1 MAEKKKTTVAKSPDE
16 ARAQAAAAQAAA
28 PKKITP
34 KAPTAPKKTATPPKP
49 AVTASSAARKK
60 LRDELSIKMAADAA
74 RTMESIS
81 AVERGFADLQE
92 GMGDAEAFAAAAEQA
107 DAEAQAAIAAAAA
120 EAGEGARLAQ
130 LAGEQVKIQAGE
142 FVPIDEIDKGM
153 TAEEVNNILA
163 EFYGKIQTDA
173 LAQKRK
179 ASESAYSLLYDEFS
193 RMGLG
198 SLVQP
203 LQKFIQDGISDA
215 EFTLRLRETDAYK
228 KRFAANAQRIAKGL
242 AALSEADY
250 VDMEDRYQNVM
261 RQYGLPE
268 SYYQRGDLGRQE
280 GFEKLLAAD
289 VRDDELADRLNVAYN
304 RVINAAP
311 QIKESLKQFY
321 PDITNGDIL
330 AYTLD
335 PEKAILDIKRK
346 VTAAEIGAGAAI
358 AGLGTTRARAEEL
371 GAFGVTAQQA
381 REGFQ
386 TIAGFLPRASQLGD
400 IYAKQGMG
408 PFTQTTAESEVF
420 GTTGAAEA
428 VQKRRKLTELEQAQF
443 GGTSGIAQG
452 ALSRERAGQF

>member
-34 KAPTAPKKTATPPKP
+34 KAPTAPKKTATSPKP
-49 AVTASSAARKK
+49 AVTTSSAARKK

>member
-34 KAPTAPKKTATPPKP
+34 KAPTAPKKTATSPKP
-49 AVTASSAARKK
+49 AVTTSSAARKK

-371 GAFGVTAQQA
+371 GAMGVTAAQA

>member
-49 AVTASSAARKK
+49 AVTTSSAARKK

-92 GMGDAEAFAAAAEQA
+92 GMGDTEAFAAAAEQA

-358 AGLGTTRARAEEL
+358 AGLSTTRAKAEEL
-371 GAFGVTAQQA
+371 GAFGVTAAQA

-386 TIAGFLPRASQLGD
+386 NVAAVLPRASQLGE

-408 PFTQTTAESEVF
+408 PYGQATAEAEFF
-420 GTTGAAEA
+420 GTTGSVEA
-428 VQKRRKLTELEQAQF
+428 TRMRGKLKQLEEAQF
-443 GGTSGIAQG
+443 SGTSGAAQG
-452 ALSRERAGQF
+452 ALARERAGQF

>member
-28 PKKITP
+28 PKKTTP

-92 GMGDAEAFAAAAEQA
+92 GMGDTEAFAAAAEQA

-371 GAFGVTAQQA
+371 GAMGVTAAQA

>member
-1 MAEKKKTTVAKSPDE
+1 
-16 ARAQAAAAQAAA
+16 
-28 PKKITP
+28 
-34 KAPTAPKKTATPPKP
+34 
-49 AVTASSAARKK
+49 
-60 LRDELSIKMAADAA
+60 
-74 RTMESIS
+74 
-81 AVERGFADLQE
+81 
-92 GMGDAEAFAAAAEQA
+92 
-107 DAEAQAAIAAAAA
+107 
-120 EAGEGARLAQ
+120 
-130 LAGEQVKIQAGE
+130 
-142 FVPIDEIDKGM
+142 
-153 TAEEVNNILA
+153 
-163 EFYGKIQTDA
+163 
-173 LAQKRK
+173 
-179 ASESAYSLLYDEFS
+179 
-193 RMGLG
+193 
-198 SLVQP
+198 
-203 LQKFIQDGISDA
+203 
-215 EFTLRLRETDAYK
+215 
-228 KRFAANAQRIAKGL
+228 
-242 AALSEADY
+242 
-250 VDMEDRYQNVM
+250 
-261 RQYGLPE
+261 
-268 SYYQRGDLGRQE
+268 
-280 GFEKLLAAD
+280 
-289 VRDDELADRLNVAYN
+289 
-304 RVINAAP
+304 
-311 QIKESLKQFY
+311 LKQFY

>member
-28 PKKITP
+28 PKKTTP

-371 GAFGVTAQQA
+371 GAMGVTAAQA

>member
-371 GAFGVTAQQA
+371 GAMGVTAAQA

>member
-92 GMGDAEAFAAAAEQA
+92 GMGDTEAFAAAAEQA

-371 GAFGVTAQQA
+371 GAMGVTAAQA

>member
-386 TIAGFLPRASQLGD
+386 NVATVLPRASQLGD
-400 IYAKQGMG
+400 IYAKQGEG
-408 PFTQTTAESEVF
+408 PFTQTTAEQEVF
-420 GTTGAAEA
+420 GTTGAVEA
-428 VQKRRKLTELEQAQF
+428 QRKRRKLAELETAQF
-443 GGTSGIAQG
+443 SGTSGAAGG
-452 ALSRERAGQF
+452 ALGRERAGQF

>member
-28 PKKITP
+28 AKKTTP

-107 DAEAQAAIAAAAA
+107 DAEAQAAITAAAA

-179 ASESAYSLLYDEFS
+179 ASESAYSLLYDQFS

-371 GAFGVTAQQA
+371 GAMGVTAAQA

>member
-1 MAEKKKTTVAKSPDE
+1 MAEKKKTTAVAKSPDE
-16 ARAQAAAAQAAA
+16 ARAQYAASQAATAKKTPTKPAPTKPAA
-28 PKKITP
+28 PKTP
-34 KAPTAPKKTATPPKP
+34 SKTP
-49 AVTASSAARKK
+49 VTASSASRRA

-74 RTMESIS
+74 KAIESIS
-81 AVERGFADLQE
+81 TAEQGIADIQE
-92 GMGDAEAFAAAAEQA
+92 GMDAADTYTAAAE
-107 DAEAQAAIAAAAA
+107 EAAAAA
-120 EAGEGARLAQ
+120 EAAVAAGAAEAAEGTRLAQ
-130 LAGEQVKIQAGE
+130 LAGEQARIQGGE
-142 FVPIDEIDKGM
+142 FVPIEEIDKGM
-153 TAEEVNNILA
+153 TPEEVNNILA
-163 EFYGKIQTDA
+163 EFYGKIQEDA

-179 ASESAYSLLYDEFS
+179 ASESAYSLLYDQFS

-228 KRFAANAQRIAKGL
+228 KRFAANQARIAKGL

-304 RVINAAP
+304 RVLNAAP

-358 AGLGTTRARAEEL
+358 AGLGTTRTRAEEL
-371 GAFGVTAQQA
+371 AALGVTGEQA

-386 TIAGFLPRASQLGD
+386 TIGGFLPRASQLGD

-408 PFTQTTAESEVF
+408 PFTQTTAEAEVF
-420 GTTGAAEA
+420 GTTGAVEA
-428 VQKRRKLTELEQAQF
+428 AAKRRKLSELETAQF
-443 GGTSGIAQG
+443 SGASGVG
-452 ALSRERAGQF
+452 ALARERAGQF

>member
-49 AVTASSAARKK
+49 AVTTSSAARKK

-107 DAEAQAAIAAAAA
+107 DAEAQAAIAAAVA

-358 AGLGTTRARAEEL
+358 AGLSTTRAKAEEL
-371 GAFGVTAQQA
+371 GAFGVTAAQA

-386 TIAGFLPRASQLGD
+386 NVAAVLPRASQLGE

-408 PFTQTTAESEVF
+408 PYGQATAEAEFF
-420 GTTGAAEA
+420 GTTGSVEA
-428 VQKRRKLTELEQAQF
+428 TRMRGKLKQLEEAQF
-443 GGTSGIAQG
+443 SGTSGAAQG
-452 ALSRERAGQF
+452 ALARERAGQF

>member
-1 MAEKKKTTVAKSPDE
+1 MAEKKPTTVAKSPDE
-16 ARAQAAAAQAAA
+16 ARAQYAASQAAA
-28 PKKITP
+28 TKKT
-34 KAPTAPKKTATPPKP
+34 PTAQKKPTTPPKP
-49 AVTASSAARKK
+49 PVSASSAARKA

-74 RTMESIS
+74 KTMQTIS
-81 AVERGFADLQE
+81 SAEKGISEIQTGIGAAETFVS
-92 GMGDAEAFAAAAEQA
+92 DAEKAAAEAEAAITAGQTAAEQA
-107 DAEAQAAIAAAAA
+107 ASFADIAGAQATIQSGGNVSIGQAS
-120 EAGEGARLAQ
+120 AGMSERDVRDA
-130 LAGEQVKIQAGE
+130 
-142 FVPIDEIDKGM
+142 
-153 TAEEVNNILA
+153 LA
-163 EFYGKIQTDA
+163 EFYGQIQKDA
-173 LAQKRK
+173 LSQKRK

-215 EFTLRLRETDAYK
+215 EFTIRLRETDAYK
-228 KRFAANAQRIAKGL
+228 KRFAANQARIAKGL

-250 VDMEDRYQNVM
+250 VDMEDRYQNIM
-261 RQYGLPE
+261 RQYGLPA
-268 SYYQRGDLGRQE
+268 SYYQRGELGRQE
-280 GFEKLLAAD
+280 GFEKLIAND

-304 RVINAAP
+304 RVINVAP

-358 AGLGTTRARAEEL
+358 AGLSTTRARAEEL
-371 GAFGVTAQQA
+371 GAFGITAQQA

-386 TIAGFLPRASQLGD
+386 NVATVLPRTSALAD

-408 PFTQTTAESEVF
+408 PYSQATAEAEFF
-420 GTTGAAEA
+420 GTTGSAESA
-428 VQKRRKLTELEQAQF
+428 RMRSKLKELETAQF
-443 GGTSGIAQG
+443 SGTSGAAQG
-452 ALSRERAGQF
+452 ALARERAGQF

>member
-49 AVTASSAARKK
+49 AVTTSSAARKK

-371 GAFGVTAQQA
+371 GAMGVTAAQA

>member
-28 PKKITP
+28 AKKTTP

-49 AVTASSAARKK
+49 AVTTSSAARKK

-107 DAEAQAAIAAAAA
+107 YAEAQAAITAAAA

-130 LAGEQVKIQAGE
+130 LAGEQARIQGGE
-142 FVPIDEIDKGM
+142 FVPIEEIDKGM
-153 TAEEVNNILA
+153 TPEEVNNILA
-163 EFYGKIQTDA
+163 EFYGKIQEDA

-179 ASESAYSLLYDEFS
+179 ASESAYSLLYDQFS

-203 LQKFIQDGISDA
+203 LQRFIQDGISDA

-228 KRFAANAQRIAKGL
+228 KRFAANQARIAKGL

-304 RVINAAP
+304 RVLNAAP

-371 GAFGVTAQQA
+371 GALGVTAEQA

-386 TIAGFLPRASQLGD
+386 NVATVLPRTSQLSE

-408 PFTQTTAESEVF
+408 PYSQATAEAEFF
-420 GTTGAAEA
+420 GTTGSVEA
-428 VQKRRKLTELEQAQF
+428 TRMRSKLKQLEEAQF
-443 GGTSGIAQG
+443 AGTSGTAQG
-452 ALSRERAGQF
+452 ALARERAGQF

>member
-386 TIAGFLPRASQLGD
+386 NVATVLPRASQLGD
-400 IYAKQGMG
+400 IYSKQGMG
-408 PFTQTTAESEVF
+408 PYGQATAEAEFF
-420 GTTGAAEA
+420 GTTGSVEA
-428 VQKRRKLTELEQAQF
+428 TRMRGKLKQLEEAQF
-443 GGTSGIAQG
+443 SGTSGAAQG
-452 ALSRERAGQF
+452 ALARERAGQF

>member
-16 ARAQAAAAQAAA
+16 ARAQYAAA
-28 PKKITP
+28 PKKAP
-34 KAPTAPKKTATPPKP
+34 AKPAPTKPIAPKTPAKQP
-49 AVTASSAARKK
+49 VTASSAARKA

-74 RTMESIS
+74 KTMQSIS
-81 AVERGFADLQE
+81 AAEQGVSDIEKGLGAAEIFTSAAE
-92 GMGDAEAFAAAAEQA
+92 EAATAAEAAMTAGATEAEQA
-107 DAEAQAAIAAAAA
+107 TF
-120 EAGEGARLAQ
+120 LSQ
-130 LAGEQVKIQAGE
+130 LAGEQAKIQTGG
-142 FVPIDEIDKGM
+142 FVPINEPNKGM
-153 TAEEVNNILA
+153 TADEVNQALA
-163 EFYGKIQTDA
+163 EFYGKIQQDA
-173 LAQKRK
+173 LTQKRK
-179 ASESAYSLLYDEFS
+179 ASESAYALLYDEFS

-228 KRFAANAQRIAKGL
+228 KRFAANAARVAKGL

-250 VDMEDRYQNVM
+250 VDLEDRYQTIM

-268 SYYQRGDLGRQE
+268 SYYQRGELGRQE
-280 GFEKLLAAD
+280 SFEKLIAGD

-304 RVINAAP
+304 RVLNAAP

-346 VTAAEIGAGAAI
+346 VTVAEIGAGAAI
-358 AGLGTTRARAEEL
+358 AGLGTTRTRAEEL
-371 GAFGVTAQQA
+371 AALGVTAAQA

-386 TIAGFLPRASQLGD
+386 TVAGFLPRASQLGD

-408 PFTQTTAESEVF
+408 PFTQTTAEAEVF
-420 GTTGAAEA
+420 GTTGSVEAAA
-428 VQKRRKLTELEQAQF
+428 KRRKLTELEQAQF

>member
-1 MAEKKKTTVAKSPDE
+1 MAEKKTTPVAKSPDE
-16 ARAQAAAAQAAA
+16 ARAQYAAAQATAA
-28 PKKITP
+28 KK
-34 KAPTAPKKTATPPKP
+34 TAPKTPTKPATPKTPAKP
-49 AVTASSAARKK
+49 SVTASSAARKA

-74 RTMESIS
+74 KTIQSIS
-81 AVERGFADLQE
+81 A
-92 GMGDAEAFAAAAEQA
+92 AEQGIAEIEKGLGSAATYTSAAE
-107 DAEAQAAIAAAAA
+107 EAAAAA
-120 EAGEGARLAQ
+120 EAAVTAGATAAEEGTRIAK
-130 LAGEQVKIQAGE
+130 LAGEQARIQAGE
-142 FVPIDEIDKGM
+142 FVPIEEVSKGM
-153 TAEEVNNILA
+153 TAEEVNQALA

-203 LQKFIQDGISDA
+203 LQKFIQDGLSEA

-228 KRFAANAQRIAKGL
+228 KRFAANQARIAKGL

-280 GFEKLLAAD
+280 SFEKLLAAD

-371 GAFGVTAQQA
+371 AAFGVTSKEA

-386 TIAGFLPRASQLGD
+386 NVATVLPRTSQLSE

-408 PFTQTTAESEVF
+408 PYSQATAEAEFF
-420 GTTGAAEA
+420 GTTGSVEA
-428 VQKRRKLTELEQAQF
+428 TRMRSKLKQLEEASF
-443 GGTSGIAQG
+443 SGQTGAAQG

>member
-107 DAEAQAAIAAAAA
+107 DAEAQAAIAAAVA

>member
-28 PKKITP
+28 AKKTTP

-49 AVTASSAARKK
+49 AVTTSSAARKK

-371 GAFGVTAQQA
+371 GALGVTAQQA